1 MAKQATVRF
10 IDDLDGSEA
19 SGTFDFSLEGRNYQ
33 IDLSDENAAKLR
45 EALTPFIDAARKA
58 GGRSGGRG
66 RSQRQTPSTEKPAR
80 SSREETQAIR
90 EWARQNGHQVSDRG
104 RIPKSVLEAYQAAS

>member
-1 MAKQATVRF
+1 VAQQTTVRF

-19 SGTFDFSLEGRNYQ
+19 SGTVSFGLDGRSYE
-33 IDLSDENAAKLR
+33 IDLSDENATKLR
-45 EALTPFIDAARKA
+45 DALSPFIDAGRKA

-66 RSQRQTPSTEKPAR
+66 RSQRQTATTEKPAR

-90 EWARQNGHQVSDRG
+90 EWARQNGHEVNNRG
-104 RIPKSVLEAYQAAS
+104 RIPKSVLEAYRAAG